1 MARAASWHRLVPPL
15 PRRRGAALAVTT
27 AACVLSLL
35 LPFLLSS
42 YAMSVAVTVVTF
54 AILGL
59 GLNVVVGYAGLLDLG
74 YAAFFAIGAYTSSL
88 LELNVHLSF
97 WETLPLAVIAAAI
110 SGCIIGYPTLR
121 LRSDYLAI
129 VTLGFGEIVRII
141 VTNLNVTG
149 GPNGLYAIPPATV
162 FGTEILSGNA
172 QYFLGLFLMAVAVA
186 VTGLLSRSRLGRAW
200 RSLREDETASEAVG
214 VPATKV
220 KLLAYVMGAMVGALG
235 GMFFSARFGAID
247 PTSFTY
253 NTSVMILIVV
263 IVGGMGSIP
272 GVILGAVIVV
282 ALPEVL
288 RPISNYR
295 LLLFALALIVLM
307 LVRPQGLWPV
317 GRSRRGALGA
327 APGPPPGDQV
337 PAGEPERAVTSGP
350 AARPGPAAGPGA
362 GHPEAAGQRPAAG
375 SVLLSVAGLEHGF
388 GGIKAVD
395 DVSFDLRAGE
405 ILAVIGPNGAGKT
418 TVFNCITGLVTPQRG
433 RVLLRGDRSLRKV
446 RPHKI
451 VSLGIARTF
460 QSVRLFEGLDV
471 AENCLVGLIA
481 HQGRLLARHG
491 LLGRTSAADRSEA
504 LRWLD
509 FVGLADRAH
518 LLASQLSY
526 GDRRRLEIAR
536 SLMSGP
542 LILLLDE
549 PAAGTNPT
557 EKQALMQLVRQ
568 VRDSGVAVLLIEH
581 DMDLVFSFADRISV
595 LVNGALLVEGPP
607 AEVARDPRVKAV
619 YLGEAAD
626 AC

>member
-1 MARAASWHRLVPPL
+1 LVT
-15 PRRRGAALAVTT
+15 RIGVTAV
-27 AACVLSLL
+27 ACLLSLL
-35 LPFLLSS
+35 LPVLLSQ

-88 LELNVHLSF
+88 LELHSHLTF

-149 GPNGLYAIPPATV
+149 GPNGLYGIPAATV
-162 FGTEILSGNA
+162 FGKPILTSNA
-172 QYFLGLFLMAVAVA
+172 QYYLGLFLMAAAVA
-186 VTGLLSRSRLGRAW
+186 FTGLLSRSRLGRAW

-220 KLLAYVMGAMVGALG
+220 KLLAYVMGAMVGALA

-253 NTSVMILIVV
+253 STSVMILIVV

-307 LVRPQGLWPV
+307 LARPQGIWPAR
-317 GRSRRGALGA
+317 RSRPGSFTAPPAPA
-327 APGPPPGDQV
+327 A
-337 PAGEPERAVTSGP
+337 AGQGP
-350 AARPGPAAGPGA
+350 AAHRPEP
-362 GHPEAAGQRPAAG
+362 G
-375 SVLLSVAGLEHGF
+375 SVQLSVSGLGHGF
-388 GGIKAVD
+388 GGVVAID
-395 DVSFDLRAGE
+395 DVSFDLHAGE
-405 ILAVIGPNGAGKT
+405 ILSIIGPNGAGKT

-433 RVLLRGDRSLRKV
+433 RVLLLGRSLRKIK
-446 RPHKI
+446 PHII

-460 QSVRLFEGLDV
+460 QSIRLFEGLDV
-471 AENCLVGLIA
+471 AENCLVGLVA
-481 HQGRLLARHG
+481 HQARLLSRPS
-491 LLGRTSAADRSEA
+491 LLGRTSAADRRQA
-504 LRWLD
+504 LRCLD
-509 FVGLADRAH
+509 FVGLSDRAH

-536 SLMSGP
+536 SLMSRP

-549 PAAGTNPT
+549 PGAGTNPT
-557 EKQALMQLVRQ
+557 EKRALMQLVRD
-568 VRDSGVAVLLIEH
+568 VRDSGVAILLIEH
-581 DMDLVFSFADRISV
+581 DMDLVMGLSDRVIVLDQGRIIS
-595 LVNGALLVEGPP
+595 EGPP
-607 AEVARDPRVKAV
+607 AEVRRDPHVIDA
-619 YLGEAAD
+619 YLGREEEGSAETVEEVLGWHS
-626 AC
+626 

>member
-1 MARAASWHRLVPPL
+1 MAQVALW
-15 PRRRGAALAVTT
+15 RRRVPLTPKARLYTRAGVTV
-27 AACVLSLL
+27 AACLISLL
-35 LPFLLSS
+35 LPLLLSG
-42 YAMSVAVTVVTF
+42 YGMSVAVSVVTF

-59 GLNVVVGYAGLLDLG
+59 GINIVVGYAGLLDLG

-88 LELNVHLSF
+88 LQLHAHLTF
-97 WETLPLAVIAAAI
+97 WETLPLAVVVAAI

-129 VTLGFGEIVRII
+129 VTLGFGEIVRIMA
-141 VTNLNVTG
+141 TNFTWTG
-149 GPNGLYAIPPATV
+149 GPNGLYGIPPASV
-162 FGTEILSGNA
+162 FGAEVLSGDA
-172 QYFLGLFLMAVAVA
+172 QYYLGLFLMAVAV
-186 VTGLLSRSRLGRAW
+186 VFTGLLSRSRLGRAW

-214 VPATKV
+214 VPAVKV
-220 KLLAYVMGAMVGALG
+220 KLLAYVMGAMVGALA

-253 NTSVMILIVV
+253 STSVMILIVV

-307 LVRPQGLWPV
+307 LARPQGIWPV
-317 GRSRRGALGA
+317 GRSRRGSFTAPA
-327 APGPPPGDQV
+327 APPGELT
-337 PAGEPERAVTSGP
+337 GT
-350 AARPGPAAGPGA
+350 
-362 GHPEAAGQRPAAG
+362 EAQRPEPG
-375 SVLLSVAGLEHGF
+375 SVLLSVSELRHSF
-388 GGIKAVD
+388 GGITAVD

-405 ILAVIGPNGAGKT
+405 ILSIIGPNGAGKT

-433 RVLLRGDRSLRKV
+433 AVLLPGHGSLRKV
-446 RPHKI
+446 KPHKI

-460 QSVRLFEGLDV
+460 QSIRLFDGLDV
-471 AENCLVGLIA
+471 ADNCLIGLAA
-481 HQGRLLARHG
+481 HQGRLLSRHG
-491 LLGRTSAADRSEA
+491 LLGHTSAADRREA
-504 LRWLD
+504 TAWLD

-518 LLASQLSY
+518 LLASELSY

-536 SLMSGP
+536 SLMSRP

-557 EKQALMQLVRQ
+557 EKRALMGLVRQ
-568 VRDSGVAVLLIEH
+568 VRDLGVAVLLIEH
-581 DMDLVFSFADRISV
+581 DMDLVMGLSDRVIV
-595 LVNGALLVEGPP
+595 LDQGKIIAEGTPGQ
-607 AEVARDPRVKAV
+607 VRKDPRVIDA
-619 YLGEAAD
+619 YLGREDD
-626 AC
+626 AVSAETVEEVLGWQS

>member
-1 MARAASWHRLVPPL
+1 MAQAQPARQRRLLPHSPRAALVT
-15 PRRRGAALAVTT
+15 RAGVT
-27 AACVLSLL
+27 AAACLLSLL
-35 LPFLLSS
+35 LPFLLSQ

-88 LELNVHLSF
+88 LELYAHLTF
-97 WETLPLAVIAAAI
+97 WETLPLAIIAAAV

-149 GPNGLYAIPPATV
+149 GPNGLYGIPPATV
-162 FGTEILSGNA
+162 LGKSILTSNS
-172 QYFLGLFLMAVAVA
+172 QYYLGLFLMALAV
-186 VTGLLSRSRLGRAW
+186 VFTGLLSRSRLGRAW

-220 KLLAYVMGAMVGALG
+220 KLLAYVMGAMVGALA

-253 NTSVMILIVV
+253 STSVMILIVV

-272 GVILGAVIVV
+272 GMILGALIVI

-295 LLLFALALIVLM
+295 LLLFALALVVLM
-307 LVRPQGLWPV
+307 LARPQGIWPAR
-317 GRSRRGALGA
+317 RSRQGSFT
-327 APGPPPGDQV
+327 AP
-337 PAGEPERAVTSGP
+337 PAP
-350 AARPGPAAGPGA
+350 AAEPPGPARER
-362 GHPEAAGQRPAAG
+362 PEPG
-375 SVLLSVAGLEHGF
+375 SVLLSVSGLGHSF
-388 GGIKAVD
+388 GGVTAVD
-395 DVSFDLRAGE
+395 DVSFDLHAGE
-405 ILAVIGPNGAGKT
+405 ILSIIGPNGAGKT
-418 TVFNCITGLVTPQRG
+418 TVFNCLTGLVSPQRG
-433 RVLLRGDRSLRKV
+433 SMVLRGHRSLRKTK
-446 RPHKI
+446 PHTV

-460 QSVRLFEGLDV
+460 QSIRLFEGLDV
-471 AENCLVGLIA
+471 AENCLVGLAA
-481 HQGRLLARHG
+481 HQGRLLSRHG
-491 LLGRTSAADRSEA
+491 LLGWTSAPDRREA
-504 LRWLD
+504 LRWLG
-509 FVGLADRAH
+509 FVGLSDRAH

-536 SLMSGP
+536 SMMSGP

-549 PAAGTNPT
+549 PGAGTNPT
-557 EKQALMQLVRQ
+557 EKRALMQLVRQ

-581 DMDLVFSFADRISV
+581 DMSLVMGLSDRVIV
-595 LVNGALLVEGPP
+595 LDQGKIIAEGPP
-607 AEVARDPRVKAV
+607 AQVRSDPQVIDA
-619 YLGEAAD
+619 YLGREETSSTETVEEVLGWHS
-626 AC
+626 